1 MEVRNYIGLT
11 MIAAGALLQA
21 RLAPLAAETSP
32 PNFAA
37 PQTVLGV
44 GALGRIEP
52 MSRVIHVSPDQ
63 GASGTVISE
72 IRVREGQNVA
82 KGDVVAVFSDYERRQ
97 AEIDLAAAEFAVS
110 AAHLTA
116 AEAEFKKAQ
125 RDYARKNSL
134 RLSGTVSAFAFDEA
148 ELRSSKAKTDLEAA
162 RASLKQSEANLHL
175 KKLQLLQAQT
185 AAPIDGTILKIHA
198 RAGERVGDK
207 GILDMADLSSLEV
220 VAEVYEGDI
229 ARVKAGQAAVVRL
242 ASSEAAYEAQ
252 VRTLG
257 FTVEK
262 NLTNSTDPLADRDAR
277 IVEVRLTLSDSARK
291 DFLHQIYRQ
300 VQVQIA
306 P

>member
-1 MEVRNYIGLT
+1 

-32 PNFAA
+32 PNSAA
-37 PQTVLGV
+37 PQTVMGI

-63 GASGTVISE
+63 GASGAVISE
-72 IRVREGQNVA
+72 IRVREGQDVA
-82 KGDVVAVFSDYERRQ
+82 KGDVVAVFSDYERRRT
-97 AEIDLAAAEFAVS
+97 EIDLAAAEFAVS
-110 AAHLTA
+110 TARLVA

-125 RDYARKNSL
+125 RDYDRKNSL

-148 ELRSSKAKTDLEAA
+148 ELRSSKAKTDLEAM
-162 RASLKQSEANLHL
+162 RASLKQSEANLRL

-220 VAEVYEGDI
+220 VAEVYEADI

-242 ASSEAAYEAQ
+242 PSSEAAYEAK
-252 VRTLG
+252 VRMLG

-262 NLTNSTDPLADRDAR
+262 NLMNSTDPLADRDAR

-300 VQVQIA
+300 VQVHIA